1 MISVSKCSN
10 FSSETSRLSK
20 PLAMGNA
27 SVGSGVV
34 SLSPD
39 YHRRQATALTHL
51 AETTSDREV
60 AKALLRIAS
69 EHIVCA
75 DEAERTLAL
84 ARMKNKGRQVAPDKD
99 WPRLMQRGQD

>member
-1 MISVSKCSN
+1 
-10 FSSETSRLSK
+10 
-20 PLAMGNA
+20 
-27 SVGSGVV
+27 V

-51 AETTSDREV
+51 EESTRDPEV

-69 EHIVCA
+69 EHLVCA

-84 ARMKNKGRQVAPDKD
+84 GSMTNKDCPS
-99 WPRLMQRGQD
+99 